1 MSDVAILM
9 RLTQLLVAQQE
20 QLVEQHV
27 EDKLHTQ
34 HLYLF
39 SNCLV
44 GEKVVQEQPEEELF
58 CSQTEIL

>member
-1 MSDVAILM
+1 MK
-9 RLTQLLVAQQE
+9 LTQLLEAQQE

-39 SNCLV
+39 SNCLI
-44 GEKVVQEQPEEELF
+44 GERVFQEQPEEELF
-58 CSQTEIL
+58 RCQTEIL